1 MTAVLPSPAAV
12 PAASAVVPPSVSLS
26 AMLSAIVARKNNFI
40 DEDLIARLSA
50 LRPKDIDALSPP
62 SIMAAGGLWVGDAGF
77 CRRLGA
83 VLFDVSDETVDDLSV
98 RDYQIFLAVVSANF
112 TEYMERS
119 IP

>member
-1 MTAVLPSPAAV
+1 MAAVLPTP
-12 PAASAVVPPSVSLS
+12 AVVPPSAALS
-26 AMLSAIVARKNNFI
+26 ARLATIVARKNNFF
-40 DEDLIARLSA
+40 DADLIARLSS
-50 LRPKDIDALSPP
+50 LRPRDIDALSPP

-112 TEYMERS
+112 TAYMERET
-119 IP
+119 P

>member
-1 MTAVLPSPAAV
+1 MAAVLPSPAAV

-26 AMLSAIVARKNNFI
+26 ARLSAIVARKNNFI